1 MAKVYVYHARN
12 MKGELVTGESE
23 AESMRELAMKL
34 RGMNLY
40 PVRIEEK
47 RASSFLT
54 LSLTSPKEKKGGKV
68 KLKDLTIFT
77 RQFATMINAGL
88 SLSTCLNILSE
99 QSESKALRQILK
111 EVQKMVDEGS
121 SLSDAFGNFPNVFSP
136 LYVNMIRAA
145 ESAGTLDETLERLAV
160 TLEKQQELRRK
171 IKSAM
176 TYPVIVLIIAIGAG
190 FGMLTFLVPIFAG
203 MFESMGAQLPLP
215 TAVLLRLSQM
225 IRKNFLLI
233 FLATVILV
241 LVAIRAWKNPK
252 IKEKIDEILLKIPV
266 LGGLIQK
273 TAIANFATTL
283 SAQVRTGV
291 PILQALQLAGQTA
304 GNSVYRKA
312 IDLVRTRVRE
322 GERIAPVL
330 KETKV
335 FPTMVIHMISVGEE
349 SGSLETM
356 LNKIAE
362 FYEAEVAA
370 AVESL
375 TSLIEPL
382 MMVVIGGI
390 VGGMLIA
397 LYLPIFTMFQY
408 IK

>member
-99 QSESKALRQILK
+99 QSESKPLRQILK

-145 ESAGTLDETLERLAV
+145 ES
-160 TLEKQQELRRK
+160 
-171 IKSAM
+171 
-176 TYPVIVLIIAIGAG
+176 
-190 FGMLTFLVPIFAG
+190 
-203 MFESMGAQLPLP
+203 
-215 TAVLLRLSQM
+215 
-225 IRKNFLLI
+225 
-233 FLATVILV
+233 
-241 LVAIRAWKNPK
+241 
-252 IKEKIDEILLKIPV
+252 
-266 LGGLIQK
+266 
-273 TAIANFATTL
+273 
-283 SAQVRTGV
+283 
-291 PILQALQLAGQTA
+291 
-304 GNSVYRKA
+304 
-312 IDLVRTRVRE
+312 
-322 GERIAPVL
+322 
-330 KETKV
+330 
-335 FPTMVIHMISVGEE
+335 
-349 SGSLETM
+349 
-356 LNKIAE
+356 
-362 FYEAEVAA
+362 
-370 AVESL
+370 
-375 TSLIEPL
+375 
-382 MMVVIGGI
+382 
-390 VGGMLIA
+390 
-397 LYLPIFTMFQY
+397 
-408 IK
+408 